1 MNKKKLEEIK
11 KENERLE
18 YEFWKDFYETK
29 NMLEQTLEKI
39 SKPEV
44 NSNLKSEQN

>member
-1 MNKKKLEEIK
+1 MNKKKLEDIK

-18 YEFWKDFYETK
+18 YEFWKNFYETK

-39 SKPEV
+39 NREKV
-44 NSNLKSEQN
+44 NNNLNKDVN